1 VIDFTDYY
9 MWRRT
14 LEEEALVD
22 AEKNLSTY
30 YETKIEDKREL
41 TADELHRMRPEKAG
55 VKKRKG
61 NAEGRELLTQDEWEV

>member
-22 AEKNLSTY
+22 AENNLSTY

-41 TADELHRMRPEKAG
+41 TADELRRVKPEKAT

-61 NAEGRELLTQDEWEV
+61 DVEGRELLTQDEWEV

>member
-22 AEKNLSTY
+22 AENNLSTY

-41 TADELHRMRPEKAG
+41 TADELRRVRPEKAV

-61 NAEGRELLTQDEWEV
+61 DVEGRELLTQDEWEV

>member
-1 VIDFTDYY
+1 MIDFTDYY

-22 AEKNLSTY
+22 AENNLSTY

-41 TADELHRMRPEKAG
+41 TADELRRVRPEKAV

-61 NAEGRELLTQDEWEV
+61 DVEATE

>member
-1 VIDFTDYY
+1 MIDFTDYY

-22 AEKNLSTY
+22 AENNLSTY

-41 TADELHRMRPEKAG
+41 TADELRRLRPEKA
-55 VKKRKG
+55 VFKKRKG
-61 NAEGRELLTQDEWEV
+61 EVEGRELLTQDEWEV

>member
-1 VIDFTDYY
+1 MIDFTDYY

-14 LEEEALVD
+14 LEEESLVD
-22 AEKNLSTY
+22 AENNLSTY

-41 TADELHRMRPEKAG
+41 TTDELRRVRPEKAV

-61 NAEGRELLTQDEWEV
+61 DVEGRELLTQDEWEV